1 MMFIPMASGSL
12 QLPEIGA
19 THSGGLHIQ
28 TNLFGNRMY
37 IQDVQLRN
45 SYILYIQGE
54 MERQKERKSKG
65 GWLANRHFSEG
76 TLLSNQPI
84 YIYIYIH
91 HFLKG
96 TLLSN
101 QPINKILDSFLYH
114 SVGIK

>member
-12 QLPEIGA
+12 QLPEIGTA
-19 THSGGLHIQ
+19 HSGGLHIQ

-54 MERQKERKSKG
+54 MERQKEKKAKG
-65 GWLANRHFSEG
+65 GCLANRHFSEG

-84 YIYIYIH
+84 YIYIH

-101 QPINKILDSFLYH
+101 QPINKTLDSCLYH